1 MYTECPSCQTFFKI
15 TPNQLKA
22 AGGKVRCGNCDEV
35 FSALD
40 GLVDVVPDEAI
51 DKATNENASD
61 DVNIQSDAAESLGL
75 ESEETVESQ
84 SELSEA
90 LSIQLDS
97 EAEIENEAL
106 VESEAISSS
115 EVMAETALL
124 LDSDFENEMVDEEK
138 TAVTPSESVD
148 DKDGSASFADVEIP
162 GTTDVVEDDIELALE
177 SAVVEGAQDT
187 ESKIESE
194 DSKTVTKQEEINNDI
209 DAALDGLFDGDTEIA
224 GSESVAVSALDAEN
238 ISELSA
244 ISELDDLDDMNFG
257 AIDDDKEASSPVT
270 KFEAQ
275 PSEAVSLG
283 LDGLEGAGNLE
294 NDVSSL
300 SEFERELEEVSAAGL
315 DANSEPLAES
325 SFDLGDSF
333 IDSELSNKE
342 PKSDKKQKD
351 KDEIESPM
359 GDSYILE
366 EIEGKKRE
374 KPGDGSGMFSKLLWV
389 LVILVL
395 LLVLIGQFAYLKR
408 QDLAM
413 YPEVKP
419 VIEGLCSKL
428 NAIYP
433 CDITPAKDVK
443 AIELLGRNVVS
454 HPNAKN
460 ALLITSTIEN
470 KASFDQA
477 YPNLILTFSD
487 INQKIIAKRK
497 FSPTEYLAKGVDIE
511 AGMKKSVPVKI
522 MLEIV
527 DPGEEA
533 VNFEFNFQ

>member
-40 GLVDVVPDEAI
+40 GLVDVVPDEVI
-51 DKATNENASD
+51 EKATNENVSD
-61 DVNIQSDAAESLGL
+61 DANDQSDAVESQDL

-84 SELSEA
+84 AELSEA

-97 EAEIENEAL
+97 EAETENEAL
-106 VESEAISSS
+106 VESEAIPAS
-115 EVMAETALL
+115 EVMAETELH

-138 TAVTPSESVD
+138 TAIKSSEPVED
-148 DKDGSASFADVEIP
+148 NDESASFADVEIP
-162 GTTDVVEDDIELALE
+162 GTTDVVVEDDIELALE
-177 SAVVEGAQDT
+177 SAVVEGAQDA

-224 GSESVAVSALDAEN
+224 GSEPVAVSALEAEGV
-238 ISELSA
+238 SELSA
-244 ISELDDLDDMNFG
+244 ISELDDLEDMNFG
-257 AIDDDKEASSPVT
+257 AIDDAKEASTPVT
-270 KFEAQ
+270 QFEAQ

-315 DANSEPLAES
+315 EANSEPLAES

-333 IDSELSNKE
+333 IDSELNNKE

-351 KDEIESPM
+351 KDDSESPM

-366 EIEGKKRE
+366 EIEGKLQTF
-374 KPGDGSGMFSKLLWV
+374 PLW
-389 LVILVL
+389 
-395 LLVLIGQFAYLKR
+395 R
-408 QDLAM
+408 
-413 YPEVKP
+413 
-419 VIEGLCSKL
+419 
-428 NAIYP
+428 
-433 CDITPAKDVK
+433 
-443 AIELLGRNVVS
+443 
-454 HPNAKN
+454 
-460 ALLITSTIEN
+460 
-470 KASFDQA
+470 
-477 YPNLILTFSD
+477 
-487 INQKIIAKRK
+487 
-497 FSPTEYLAKGVDIE
+497 
-511 AGMKKSVPVKI
+511 
-522 MLEIV
+522 
-527 DPGEEA
+527 
-533 VNFEFNFQ
+533 

>member
-187 ESKIESE
+187 ES
-194 DSKTVTKQEEINNDI
+194 
-209 DAALDGLFDGDTEIA
+209 
-224 GSESVAVSALDAEN
+224 
-238 ISELSA
+238 
-244 ISELDDLDDMNFG
+244 
-257 AIDDDKEASSPVT
+257 
-270 KFEAQ
+270 
-275 PSEAVSLG
+275 
-283 LDGLEGAGNLE
+283 
-294 NDVSSL
+294 
-300 SEFERELEEVSAAGL
+300 
-315 DANSEPLAES
+315 
-325 SFDLGDSF
+325 
-333 IDSELSNKE
+333 
-342 PKSDKKQKD
+342 
-351 KDEIESPM
+351 
-359 GDSYILE
+359 
-366 EIEGKKRE
+366 
-374 KPGDGSGMFSKLLWV
+374 
-389 LVILVL
+389 
-395 LLVLIGQFAYLKR
+395 
-408 QDLAM
+408 
-413 YPEVKP
+413 
-419 VIEGLCSKL
+419 
-428 NAIYP
+428 
-433 CDITPAKDVK
+433 
-443 AIELLGRNVVS
+443 
-454 HPNAKN
+454 
-460 ALLITSTIEN
+460 
-470 KASFDQA
+470 
-477 YPNLILTFSD
+477 
-487 INQKIIAKRK
+487 
-497 FSPTEYLAKGVDIE
+497 
-511 AGMKKSVPVKI
+511 
-522 MLEIV
+522 
-527 DPGEEA
+527 
-533 VNFEFNFQ
+533 